1 MRRASSASFL
11 IIMWKI
17 SFYKF
22 KTLEMCD
29 FFCCVCV
36 RLSVCVCFSVCVC
49 ECVYTWLCKC
59 ICCYDTRE
67 CCCRDSCQRGGTSIQ
82 SARNC
87 CFTHAACFPLPLHLQ
102 LLQLFCSS
110 SSAPYPSLAIDISG
124 ASFRCNFLHAA
135 LQSICQLIAAAQTVA
150 SSSSCAS
157 TLEALNV
164 LPICVNMYVYI

>member
-36 RLSVCVCFSVCVC
+36 RLSVCECFCVC
-49 ECVYTWLCKC
+49 GYAWLCKC

-82 SARNC
+82 NARNC
-87 CFTHAACFPLPLHLQ
+87 CVTHVACFSPPPPHLQ

-110 SSAPYPSLAIDISG
+110 SSAPYPSLAIEISG

-135 LQSICQLIAAAQTVA
+135 LKSICQLIAAAQTVA

-164 LPICVNMYVYI
+164 LPICVI